1 MKIPNDAQFWVVLII
16 AFLVT
21 TVVMTTIKA
30 SIYKQ
35 YGIPIYSAYPMY
47 PVYPVRL

>member
-1 MKIPNDAQFWVVLII
+1 MPKDSLFWIVLII

-21 TVVMTTIKA
+21 TVLVTVIKA

-35 YGIPIYSAYPMY
+35 YGIPVYSAYPMY
-47 PVYPVRL
+47 PVRL

>member
-1 MKIPNDAQFWVVLII
+1 MKIPNDAQFWIVLII

-21 TVVMTTIKA
+21 TVLVTVIRV

-35 YGIPIYSAYPMY
+35 YGIPMYSAYPMY

>member
-1 MKIPNDAQFWVVLII
+1 MKMPNDILFWVVLII

-35 YGIPIYSAYPMY
+35 YGIPMYSAYPIY

>member
-1 MKIPNDAQFWVVLII
+1 MKIPNDPLFWIVLII

-21 TVVMTTIKA
+21 TVIVTAIKA
-30 SIYKQ
+30 SIYSK
-35 YGIPIYSAYPMY
+35 YGVPVYSAY